1 MLPKDIAKLVP
12 KTHLMSES
20 EWRNLGVQQSQG
32 WVHYMIHEPEP
43 HILLF
48 RRPLPKKPENVST
61 HDRARRYP
69 RAWLV
74 AKTLLR
80 APSPCERPAAQE
92 QAAVSAGRPRPAGRA
107 RAGSYSDGPARFP
120 YVLTSGG
127 IGPTHDDVTFEAVA
141 RAFGEVLV
149 PHPELVALV
158 HRFFGKTDA
167 SCPEMKLARIPTS
180 SRLNY
185 GTDRRTGSAFK
196 YPLVSVRNVYIF
208 PGIPALMERALD
220 GLSHLFRNEQT
231 CFHSRTIY
239 VAADEMLIAP
249 VLDQANT
256 SFQGRVSLGSYPD
269 WASNYYRVKLTLD
282 SESEEHLEDA
292 YRFLMEKLPPDVVV
306 PFLTD
311 PVSQAATEVYALA
324 ESGLVQILPVREQRI
339 LGSMVPWFHL
349 VALTCRA
356 CSAGSQSRLRAR
368 LWAVQALGFRARCQ
382 RRLCSGF
389 SGGKDCTALLHLV
402 HAAVQRRYPERQEKL
417 KVLYIRI
424 VSPFPEMEQFIQATV
439 QRYEIQL
446 CTVEGSIREALVHL
460 KEQQPQ
466 LKAVLMGTRRTD
478 PYSCTLTPMCMT
490 DPDWPQYMRVN
501 PLLDWT
507 YRDIWEF
514 LRKLFVPYCIL
525 YDKGYTSLGSM
536 TNTLKNPALR
546 YTNAQGQ
553 ESYRP
558 AYELENEE
566 EERTS
571 RQ

>member
-1 MLPKDIAKLVP
+1 A
-12 KTHLMSES
+12 
-20 EWRNLGVQQSQG
+20 
-32 WVHYMIHEPEP
+32 
-43 HILLF
+43 
-48 RRPLPKKPENVST
+48 
-61 HDRARRYP
+61 
-69 RAWLV
+69 
-74 AKTLLR
+74 LR
-80 APSPCERPAAQE
+80 AMAARRPAATAGIIVIGDEILKGHTRDTNSFFMCQRLRALGVRVARVSVVPDDVE
-92 QAAVSAGRPRPAGRA
+92 TIAGEVAAFA
-107 RAGSYSDGPARFP
+107 ARFT

-141 RAFGEVLV
+141 RAFGEALA

-167 SCPEMKLARIPTS
+167 SCPEMKLARVPAS

-185 GTDRRTGSAFK
+185 GTDRRTGGAFK

-220 GLSHLFRNEQT
+220 GLSHLFRDEQT
-231 CFHSRTIY
+231 RFHSRAIY

-249 VLDQANT
+249 VLDRANT

-292 YRFLMEKLPPDVVV
+292 HRFLMEKLPPDVVV
-306 PFLTD
+306 PLVTD

-324 ESGLVQILPVREQRI
+324 ESG
-339 LGSMVPWFHL
+339 S
-349 VALTCRA
+349 
-356 CSAGSQSRLRAR
+356 
-368 LWAVQALGFRARCQ
+368 ALGQKVAAALRTVEEALDRYSLDQ
-382 RRLCSGF
+382 LCVGF
-389 SGGKDCTALLHLV
+389 NGGKDCTALLHLV

-439 QRYEIQL
+439 QRYDVQL
-446 CTVEGSIREALVHL
+446 CTVEGSIREALVRL

-466 LKAVLMGTRRTD
+466 LQAVLMGTRRTD

-490 DPDWPQYMRVN
+490 DPGWPQYMRVN

-525 YDKGYTSLGSM
+525 YDKGYTSLGS
-536 TNTLKNPALR
+536 TINTLKNPALR

>member
-1 MLPKDIAKLVP
+1 MRGAV
-12 KTHLMSES
+12 
-20 EWRNLGVQQSQG
+20 
-32 WVHYMIHEPEP
+32 
-43 HILLF
+43 
-48 RRPLPKKPENVST
+48 
-61 HDRARRYP
+61 RAG
-69 RAWLV
+69 A
-74 AKTLLR
+74 ALR
-80 APSPCERPAAQE
+80 AMAARRPAATATAGIIVIGDEILKGQTRDTNSFFMCQRLRALGVRVARVSVVPDDVE
-92 QAAVSAGRPRPAGRA
+92 AIAGEVAAFA
-107 RAGSYSDGPARFP
+107 ARFT

-141 RAFGEVLV
+141 RAFGEALA

-167 SCPEMKLARIPTS
+167 ACPEMKLARVPAS

-185 GTDRRTGSAFK
+185 GTDRRTGGAFK

-231 CFHSRTIY
+231 RFHSRAIY

-249 VLDQANT
+249 VLDQANA

-306 PFLTD
+306 PLVTD
-311 PVSQAATEVYALA
+311 PVPQAATEVYALA
-324 ESGLVQILPVREQRI
+324 ESG
-339 LGSMVPWFHL
+339 S
-349 VALTCRA
+349 
-356 CSAGSQSRLRAR
+356 
-368 LWAVQALGFRARCQ
+368 ALGQKVAAALRTVQEALDQ
-382 RRLCSGF
+382 YSLDQLCVGF
-389 SGGKDCTALLHLV
+389 NGGKDCTALLHLV
-402 HAAVQRRYPERQEKL
+402 HAAVQRQYPERQEKL

-439 QRYEIQL
+439 QRYDVQL
-446 CTVEGSIREALVHL
+446 CTVEGSIREALAHL

-478 PYSCTLTPMCMT
+478 PYSRTLTPMCMT

-525 YDKGYTSLGSM
+525 YDKGYTSLGS
-536 TNTLKNPALR
+536 TINTLKNPALR

-566 EERTS
+566 DERTS

>member
-1 MLPKDIAKLVP
+1 MRGAV
-12 KTHLMSES
+12 
-20 EWRNLGVQQSQG
+20 
-32 WVHYMIHEPEP
+32 
-43 HILLF
+43 
-48 RRPLPKKPENVST
+48 
-61 HDRARRYP
+61 RAG
-69 RAWLV
+69 A
-74 AKTLLR
+74 ALR
-80 APSPCERPAAQE
+80 AMAARRPAATAGIIVIGDE
-92 QAAVSAGRPRPAGRA
+92 ILKGHTRDTNSFFMCKRLRALGVRVARVSVVPDDVETIAGEVAAFA
-107 RAGSYSDGPARFP
+107 ARFT

-141 RAFGEVLV
+141 RAFGEALA

-167 SCPEMKLARIPTS
+167 SCPEMKLARIPAS

-185 GTDRRTGSAFK
+185 GTDQRTGSAFK
-196 YPLVSVRNVYIF
+196 YPLVSVHNVYIF

-231 CFHSRTIY
+231 CFHSRSIY

-249 VLDQANT
+249 ILDQANT

-306 PFLTD
+306 PLVTD
-311 PVSQAATEVYALA
+311 PVSQAATDVYALA
-324 ESGLVQILPVREQRI
+324 ESG
-339 LGSMVPWFHL
+339 S
-349 VALTCRA
+349 
-356 CSAGSQSRLRAR
+356 
-368 LWAVQALGFRARCQ
+368 ALGQKVAAALRTVEEALNQ
-382 RRLCSGF
+382 YSLDQLCVGF
-389 SGGKDCTALLHLV
+389 NGGKDCTALLHLV

-439 QRYEIQL
+439 QRYDIQL

-460 KEQQPQ
+460 KKQQPQ

-490 DPDWPQYMRVN
+490 DPDWPPYMRVN

-525 YDKGYTSLGSM
+525 YDKGYTSLGS
-536 TNTLKNPALR
+536 TINTLKNPALR

-566 EERTS
+566 DERTS